1 MPFSCPFLP
10 LCSFI
15 VFLVFLLHFSWVN
28 CMAFCLFCTRPR
40 LLAQLSHLALLF
52 GGHPNRVFEI
62 ACVDPTAVSCSR
74 HTIRANVNKS
84 SDVNVCHVN
93 DSYKVPNLPFFTVQI
108 FHCAVSTFPLRG
120 RIFACKR

>member
-1 MPFSCPFLP
+1 M
-10 LCSFI
+10 
-15 VFLVFLLHFSWVN
+15 
-28 CMAFCLFCTRPR
+28 FCTQPR

-52 GGHPNRVFEI
+52 GGHPNEVFEI

-74 HTIRANVNKS
+74 YTIRANVNKS

-108 FHCAVSTFPLRG
+108 FPCAVSTFPLRG